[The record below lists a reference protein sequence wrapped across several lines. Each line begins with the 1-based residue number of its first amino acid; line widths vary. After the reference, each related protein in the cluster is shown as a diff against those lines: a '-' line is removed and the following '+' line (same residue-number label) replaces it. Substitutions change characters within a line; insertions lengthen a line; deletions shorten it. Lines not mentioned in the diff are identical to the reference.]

1 MVSILADQGSL
12 QFDTPC
18 GRYGGI
24 MLGPVRFAHFETC
37 TREVC
42 RTFRLKDEMS
52 DLIATLTSLDDI
64 LASLRADLAKLTASP
79 SDGSEPATVSAPTAR
94 KPMNYEALKESLD
107 ITKAKRLV
115 TAREN
120 AIKSVKT
127 ALKKK
132 ADEPSKED

>member
-1 MVSILADQGSL
+1 
-12 QFDTPC
+12 
-18 GRYGGI
+18 
-24 MLGPVRFAHFETC
+24 MLGPVRFTHFETC

-64 LASLRADLAKLTASP
+64 LASLRADLAKLTAGP
-79 SDGSEPATVSAPTAR
+79 SGGDPATALAPTAR
-94 KPMNYEALKESLD
+94 KTMNYESLKESLD
-107 ITKAKRLV
+107 VTKAKRLV

-132 ADEPSKED
+132 TDGSSKVD